1 MIRNSRSSSAK
12 YVCEREG
19 WKREREPI
27 TCSDD
32 TIRFFVIY
40 ANITFIKVKRKDYQ
54 STLVYDYRGLNDN
67 GPHRLR

>member
-1 MIRNSRSSSAK
+1 M
-12 YVCEREG
+12 CERERDG
-19 WKREREPI
+19 REPIEI
-27 TCSDD
+27 TCSDE